1 MAKETVKPIGI
12 VVDDGY
18 RRVPICNTEGE
29 EIGYFRFNATDFN
42 IINRYNKMAKGFD
55 NIVEPL
61 TAISDAPDGEG
72 DTGEGMRMEA
82 VEEATKRLYDAV
94 NTLFNADA
102 AGAFFGNVHPFS
114 PVDGRFY
121 CEVVLEAVGKY
132 IAEQFEQETAKIERR
147 VSKYTK
153 KYLRK

>member
-1 MAKETVKPIGI
+1 MANEKVKPIGI

-18 RRVPICNTEGE
+18 RRVPIYNTDGE
-29 EIGYFRFNATDFN
+29 ETGYFKFNPTDVN

-55 NIVEPL
+55 AIVEPL
-61 TAISDAPDGEG
+61 TAVPDAPEGEDDGNDG
-72 DTGEGMRMEA
+72 LRMEA
-82 VEEATKRLYDAV
+82 VEQATERLYEAV
-94 NTLFNADA
+94 NTLFDADA
-102 AGAFFGNVHPFS
+102 ASAFFGKVHPFS

-132 IAEQFEQETAKIERR
+132 ISDQFKQETTKIERR